1 MQRRCEGLAHLENYK
16 KLGVGMVERMLR
28 DDGKARSAEKLGSFN
43 ITVLTVVCLF
53 LNLFL
58 II

>member
-1 MQRRCEGLAHLENYK
+1 MQRGCEGRAQLENYK
-16 KLGVGMVERMLR
+16 ILGVGMVEKMLR
-28 DDGKARSAEKLGSFN
+28 DEGKARSAEKLGSFN
-43 ITVLTVVCLF
+43 ITVLKVVCLF